1 MQSAACPPMP
11 EAGTTSRGGGHTE
24 TPVRSRGNLRRK
36 ESGPSPL
43 SRQLALAAM
52 AFAVLVLGII
62 FLFGH
67 LIASSLSKRY
77 LEDVLLTGRE
87 DAERLAEQLKTE
99 GGTDLLQVMSK
110 RQEALVRTLGGLAQ
124 KKVLESVEVTD
135 ASGNVVFTSFLQS
148 TEDIPPGMVPEL
160 ELRGELSNADV
171 RQTEHSYQIAV
182 PAGEV
187 GEVVLNVSKV
197 KLAERVQQLRSELL
211 RQTVSVAVLT
221 MSTLLV
227 AFGFVW
233 LLIQRNRRLETA
245 RHEAEEL
252 AALGTLAANL
262 AHEIRNPLNSI
273 NLNLELLEED
283 LAVSPSDSSG
293 SLASTR
299 QEVSRLA
306 RLVSDFLTY
315 ARPSEPHFE
324 PVRLVSLLHE
334 VAEFLRTEARAM
346 ATHLRLAPD
355 IPDIVIQGDSAQLR
369 QVLLNLVLNSIQA
382 VAPLEPAERRV
393 VELDAV
399 CEDDRVVLS
408 VRDRGIGIP
417 GDQLERVRRAFVTN
431 RRGGT
436 GLGLAI
442 ADRIVTAHGGE
453 LELENLPAG
462 GFEARIVLPGPSGDG
477 NMTE

>member
-1 MQSAACPPMP
+1 MP
-11 EAGTTSRGGGHTE
+11 EARAASRLDQRTDA
-24 TPVRSRGNLRRK
+24 PVRREGVTRRRK
-36 ESGPSPL
+36 SGPSPL
-43 SRQLALAAM
+43 SRQLALAAS

-67 LIASSLSKRY
+67 LIASSLSRRY

-87 DAERLAEQLKTE
+87 DAQRFAEQLKSG

-135 ASGNVVFTSFLQS
+135 ANGNVVFTSFLQS
-148 TEDIPPGMVPEL
+148 TEDIPPGTVPEL
-160 ELRGELSNADV
+160 ELRGDLSDADV

-197 KLAERVQQLRSELL
+197 KLAARVQQLRSELL
-211 RQTVSVAVLT
+211 RQTVTVAVLT

-227 AFGFVW
+227 AFACVW
-233 LLIQRNRRLETA
+233 LLIQRNRRLEGA

-252 AALGTLAANL
+252 AALGSLAANL

-283 LAVSPSDSSG
+283 LAAGPSESSG

-315 ARPSEPHFE
+315 ARPTEPNLE
-324 PVRLVSLLHE
+324 PVRLVPFLRE
-334 VAEFLRTEARAM
+334 VAEFLRGEARAM

-355 IPDIVIQGDSAQLR
+355 VPDIAIQGDAAQLR
-369 QVLLNLVLNSIQA
+369 QVLLNLALNSIQA

-393 VELDAV
+393 VELAAA
-399 CEDDRVVLS
+399 CENDQVVLS
-408 VRDRGIGIP
+408 VRDRGNGIP
-417 GDQLERVRRAFVTN
+417 EDQLERVRRAFVTN

-453 LELENLPAG
+453 LELENLATG
-462 GFEARIVLPGPSGDG
+462 GFEARIVLPGPAGDG
-477 NMTE
+477 NMTG